1 MWKVLVFLAP
11 LCPICQDYTH
21 YLNALEAQW
30 EDRGVPVELVGL
42 FPNPRVTEADI
53 ARFAETYGVDWELAR
68 DTCGWAAALEAD
80 WTPECFLLDEAG
92 NVMYSGRVNDLYF
105 ALGKHRAEPRVADLE
120 EAVEAVLAGKR
131 PPTSRTTPIGCP
143 IENRIPQ
150 APCATFSP

>member
-1 MWKVLVFLAP
+1 
-11 LCPICQDYTH
+11 
-21 YLNALEAQW
+21 
-30 EDRGVPVELVGL
+30 
-42 FPNPRVTEADI
+42 
-53 ARFAETYGVDWELAR
+53 VDWELAR